1 MARYPSSADPVERR
15 QAEAIPQEYVLIDG
29 WRKAI
34 VGAPFV
40 RIIAEMFVL
49 EFEMCSGA
57 AAAIQIRSLVSSGL
71 DQRSEE
77 HTSELQSLM
86 RISYAVFCLKKKK
99 LKT

>member
-15 QAEAIPQEYVLIDG
+15 QAEAIPQAYVLIDG

-49 EFEMCSGA
+49 AFEMCSGA
-57 AAAIQIRSLVSSGL
+57 AAAIQTRSLFSSTE
-71 DQRSEE
+71 D
-77 HTSELQSLM
+77 HTSNRPSAERPNKVLWQTQHMPASQ
-86 RISYAVFCLKKKK
+86 KKH
-99 LKT
+99 T